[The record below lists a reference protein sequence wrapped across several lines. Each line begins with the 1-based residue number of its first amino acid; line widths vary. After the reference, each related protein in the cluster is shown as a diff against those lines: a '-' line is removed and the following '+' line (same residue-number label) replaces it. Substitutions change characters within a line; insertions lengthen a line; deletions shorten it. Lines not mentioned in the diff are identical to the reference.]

1 MRSMESLATAAAMA
15 FDGVR
20 RGTVKMFVLDQDLK
34 VQPFDGS
41 PAGTPPEFCDL
52 RRMLAD

>member
-34 VQPFDGS
+34 V
-41 PAGTPPEFCDL
+41 
-52 RRMLAD
+52 